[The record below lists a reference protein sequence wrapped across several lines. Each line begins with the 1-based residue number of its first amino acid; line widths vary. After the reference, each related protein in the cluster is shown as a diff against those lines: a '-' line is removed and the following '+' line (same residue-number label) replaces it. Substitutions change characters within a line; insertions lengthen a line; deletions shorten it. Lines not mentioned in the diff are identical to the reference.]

1 MIISDLLHNGILP
14 FEIDDE
20 KLMKLFSFFLHSA
33 PTIKS
38 TTAMNISEERMN
50 RNWQN
55 FILTV
60 FNEENY
66 TFLNAQNPIEKY
78 FEKYGL
84 NDANEIKKRTHG
96 FICKY
101 KDTNEKDY
109 VCFLRHIR
117 NAIAH
122 NHLYYINAG
131 NRKFI
136 MFDDFNDNTKK
147 QNARILLSQTDLQRL
162 KNEIMK

>member
-1 MIISDLLHNGILP
+1 M
-14 FEIDDE
+14 
-20 KLMKLFSFFLHSA
+20 
-33 PTIKS
+33 
-38 TTAMNISEERMN
+38 
-50 RNWQN
+50 
-55 FILTV
+55 
-60 FNEENY
+60 
-66 TFLNAQNPIEKY
+66 
-78 FEKYGL
+78 

-136 MFDDFNDNTKK
+136 MFDDFYDNTKK